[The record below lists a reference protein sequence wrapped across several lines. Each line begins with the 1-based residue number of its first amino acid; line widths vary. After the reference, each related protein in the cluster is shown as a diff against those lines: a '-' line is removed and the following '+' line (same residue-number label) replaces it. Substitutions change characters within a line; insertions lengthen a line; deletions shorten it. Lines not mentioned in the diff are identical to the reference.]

1 MWSRI
6 KRWLYWHGLAKCK
19 HDWVPARQFY
29 LEYEGKDHE
38 YLEPKPMKD
47 GTEYQVAPYVCRKCY
62 DHYIAIE
69 QIEDGKAVGGVK

>member
-1 MWSRI
+1 MWSRV

-38 YLEPKPMKD
+38 YLRPIPKTDMP
-47 GTEYQVAPYVCRKCY
+47 GYQCAAYVCRKCY
-62 DHYIAIE
+62 DHYTTIE
-69 QIEDGKAVGGVK
+69 KIKDQK